1 MYLNSDT
8 MEYLEDICRIKVRF
22 SEIDSMKRVWHGSY
36 LKYFEDGRESF
47 GLRYPGIGYQDM
59 QTVGIYAALYDY
71 HIRYYSPLCINETAI
86 IHTKYIY
93 KRGARIDF
101 NYKIYR
107 ERDNVLCA
115 EGDSVQ
121 LFIDSEGNL
130 LSLVP
135 EFYAVWQDRFVHKM
149 SCND

>member
-71 HIRYYSPLCINETAI
+71 HIRYYAPLCINETAI

-135 EFYAVWQDRFVHKM
+135 EFYVVWQDRFVHKM